1 MSDGRK
7 QWIKFIFIFLRFWPF
22 VHSNQNSNPPGCSEC
37 RDALN
42 HTIANNLIN
51 ILSDL
56 SKFKIYSN
64 SEKVIRVIGSSKFKR
79 PIFQRDAITWS
90 HQFYKQSR
98 SIVLQTRFGPKFVWQ
113 RQSKFWFERPLHCIL
128 CVLSTFKPFFSG
140 SWRQRLFND

>member
-1 MSDGRK
+1 MSIRT
-7 QWIKFIFIFLRFWPF
+7 
-22 VHSNQNSNPPGCSEC
+22 NQNSNPPGCSEC

-79 PIFQRDAITWS
+79 PIFQRDAITRS
-90 HQFYKQSR
+90 HQFYKQIR
-98 SIVLQTRFGPKFVWQ
+98 SIVLQRRGLDPSLFGSVRVNSDSRGRSIVSFV
-113 RQSKFWFERPLHCIL
+113 FFPLL
-128 CVLSTFKPFFSG
+128 NLFFL
-140 SWRQRLFND
+140 RELETETI

>member
-1 MSDGRK
+1 MSIRT
-7 QWIKFIFIFLRFWPF
+7 
-22 VHSNQNSNPPGCSEC
+22 NQNSNPPGCSEC

-64 SEKVIRVIGSSKFKR
+64 TEKVIRVIGSSKFKR
-79 PIFQRDAITWS
+79 PIFQRDATTESPIINKIDLL
-90 HQFYKQSR
+90 FYRRGLDPSLFGSIRVNSDSRGR
-98 SIVLQTRFGPKFVWQ
+98 SIVSFV
-113 RQSKFWFERPLHCIL
+113 FFPLL
-128 CVLSTFKPFFSG
+128 NLFFSG